1 MIRNQDKD
9 AGAAAFKVA
18 AVEEFVDA
26 LENDGVQDA
35 GGASQM
41 KNGEL

>member
-26 LENDGVQDA
+26 LENDGAQDA
-35 GGASQM
+35 REASQM
-41 KNGEL
+41 TKGEL